1 MKQTYYQKFFGTSWI
16 ILQWCNL
23 DNVPIKENSLLLI
36 FNLQTIIVS
45 LPLNSFEF
53 WVVVNAVNIIKW
65 KINVGVWWDR
75 MDKEFSDYKKLGIH
89 LNQMMGSSSSIGAKR
104 VSNVCVAFRAA
115 SEQNNRAGYYYY
127 FFSLALF
134 FSFLELSHSDKE
146 NNLFISKSWIFLE

>member
-1 MKQTYYQKFFGTSWI
+1 
-16 ILQWCNL
+16 
-23 DNVPIKENSLLLI
+23 
-36 FNLQTIIVS
+36 
-45 LPLNSFEF
+45 
-53 WVVVNAVNIIKW
+53 
-65 KINVGVWWDR
+65 

-146 NNLFISKSWIFLE
+146 NNLFISKS

>member
-1 MKQTYYQKFFGTSWI
+1 M
-16 ILQWCNL
+16 
-23 DNVPIKENSLLLI
+23 
-36 FNLQTIIVS
+36 
-45 LPLNSFEF
+45 
-53 WVVVNAVNIIKW
+53 
-65 KINVGVWWDR
+65 WWDR

-127 FFSLALF
+127 FFSFALF

-146 NNLFISKSWIFLE
+146 NNLFISKSWIFLNKKLPQYLNSEWIESINPQLAFVGFVNGVLFGCYIFSGAWEL